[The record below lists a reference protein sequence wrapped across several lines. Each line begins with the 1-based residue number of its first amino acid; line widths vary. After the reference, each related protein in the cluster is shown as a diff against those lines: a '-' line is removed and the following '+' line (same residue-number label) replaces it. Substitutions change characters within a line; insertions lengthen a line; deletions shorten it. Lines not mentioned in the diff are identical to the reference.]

1 MPSSARRLP
10 LRGCKLPIP
19 PSVDPIPGVVYALRG
34 AALEER
40 FCDLTSFP
48 TRHGPKIAWVH
59 VPKSGTSFMETVL
72 NYACRLPHARPSVA
86 ALVQQAMRAPPSAH
100 ISEWSIL
107 DEQFNL
113 SAACFAHRLLDHGR
127 AVRGADGQIA
137 SWRPHVPGRDWAVE
151 RGHVVA
157 LFREPTQRLLSAWHQ
172 AAGPHG
178 VPRPEAARLRSPTEY
193 ARYCSKAGVCV
204 EHKLTQYL
212 IGRQPHSWADVQEAA
227 AHIERRDVLFVGL
240 TELWN
245 LSVCAFHRQLGG
257 TPQPAE
263 FAPSRQYNGSAK
275 GSSRYFA
282 SELPGYYDEYDEY
295 VYEWAR
301 SRFVRD
307 VQNLTGWRC
316 AMERWE
322 DGDRLA
328 CAE

>member
-1 MPSSARRLP
+1 M
-10 LRGCKLPIP
+10 
-19 PSVDPIPGVVYALRG
+19 VD
-34 AALEER
+34 
-40 FCDLTSFP
+40 F
-48 TRHGPKIAWVH
+48 
-59 VPKSGTSFMETVL
+59 
-72 NYACRLPHARPSVA
+72 
-86 ALVQQAMRAPPSAH
+86 
-100 ISEWSIL
+100 

-282 SELPGYYDEYDEY
+282 SELPVLRRVRRVRLRVGALE
-295 VYEWAR
+295 VRAR
-301 SRFVRD
+301 RRPHGLALRDGALGGRRPPRVR
-307 VQNLTGWRC
+307 G
-316 AMERWE
+316 MSP
-322 DGDRLA
+322 
-328 CAE
+328 